1 MPIAISHSMAVQSFN
16 GCVMTTHN
24 KKQQRDRLI
33 NAITLYLKAHPNA
46 ADSVEGIMQWWLPQQ
61 QNPVD
66 IDDLQQAL
74 DYLVEARAV
83 SRTALLDGRML
94 YTNAK
99 NVDEREI
106 RHG

>member
-1 MPIAISHSMAVQSFN
+1 
-16 GCVMTTHN
+16 MTTRD
-24 KKQQRDRLI
+24 KKQQRNSLI
-33 NAITLYLKAHPNA
+33 NAISLYLRAHPNA

-74 DYLVEARAV
+74 DYLVETRAA

-99 NVDEREI
+99 KIDEREI

>member
-1 MPIAISHSMAVQSFN
+1 
-16 GCVMTTHN
+16 MTTHN

-46 ADSVEGIMQWWLPQQ
+46 ADSVKGIMQWWLPQQ
-61 QNPVD
+61 HNPVD

-83 SRTALLDGRML
+83 SRTVLLDGRML

-99 NVDEREI
+99 NVDEREA